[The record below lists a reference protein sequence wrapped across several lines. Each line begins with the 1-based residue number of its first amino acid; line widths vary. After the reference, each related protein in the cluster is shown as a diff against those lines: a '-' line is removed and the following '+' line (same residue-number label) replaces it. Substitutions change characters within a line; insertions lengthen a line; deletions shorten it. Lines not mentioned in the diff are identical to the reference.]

1 MGLNVKIV
9 LRTDKIETPEGF
21 PIMARITI
29 DRKIQYY
36 SLKKYSPIELW
47 NPDASEVKKKHKKC
61 DDINLV
67 IKTLYSDLEFFK
79 ISESKKQSSL
89 TFESIKQCFNK
100 SLGHEPNPY
109 TVSLFSVF
117 KYHIEKLKENESL
130 GYAGIFEST
139 LRSLKIFLKE
149 KDYLF
154 NKIDAALLRNYED
167 FLKSRECAVTTR
179 SVYFRTFRTLW
190 NIAIRDNH
198 CPKDHYPFKDFDFS
212 VYNNPRTKKRAITR
226 SQINAIEEYTI
237 DPQIDTLINSRNYF
251 LFSFYCRGINFTD
264 LAELKWTNIKNGELN
279 YVRRKTKEE
288 FNFKI
293 HPGAQAILSYYKNL
307 KANSDA
313 GYIFPI
319 LYKRHE
325 TLASKRDRKNKVLKR
340 VNSDIK
346 KIGIAVG
353 IEKKITTY
361 VARHSF
367 ATHLLTRNISV
378 EEIGKTL
385 GHNDRKTT
393 EIYLEDT
400 DNEKFDDLINS
411 KI

>member
-9 LRTDKIETPEGF
+9 LRTDKIETPEGY

-36 SLKKYSPIELW
+36 SLKKYSPKELW
-47 NPDASEVKKKHKKC
+47 NADASEVKKKHKKF

-67 IKTLYSDLEFFK
+67 IKTLYSDLEYFK

-100 SLGHEPNPY
+100 SLGHEPNPF
-109 TVSLFSVF
+109 TTSLFAVF
-117 KYHIEKLKENESL
+117 KYHIEKLKKSESL
-130 GYAGIFEST
+130 GYAEIFEST
-139 LRSLKIFLKE
+139 LRSLKIFLNE
-149 KDYLF
+149 KDLLF
-154 NKIDAALLRNYED
+154 NKIDAAFLRNYED
-167 FLKSRECAVTTR
+167 FLKGRECAVTTR

-212 VYNNPRTKKRAITR
+212 VYNNPRTKKRAISR
-226 SQINAIEEYTI
+226 SQINAIEEYAI
-237 DPQIDTLINSRNYF
+237 DPKTDTLINSRNYF

-264 LAELKWTNIKNGELN
+264 LAEVKWTNIKNGELN
-279 YVRRKTKEE
+279 YIRQKTKEE
-288 FNFKI
+288 FNFKL
-293 HPGAQAILSYYKNL
+293 HPKAQAILLYYKSL

-325 TLASKRDRKNKVLKR
+325 TPASKRDRKNKVLKR

-367 ATHLLTRNISV
+367 ATHLLTGNVSV

-411 KI
+411 II

>member
-9 LRTDKIETPEGF
+9 LRTDKIETPEGY

-29 DRKIQYY
+29 DRKIQYF
-36 SLKKYSPIELW
+36 SLKKYSPKELW
-47 NPDASEVKKKHKKC
+47 NAQASEVKKKHKKC
-61 DDINLV
+61 DDINLI

-79 ISESKKQSSL
+79 ISASKNQSPL
-89 TFESIKQCFNK
+89 TFESIKKCLNK
-100 SLGHEPNPY
+100 SLGYEPNPY
-109 TVSLFSVF
+109 KITLFSVF
-117 KYHIEKLKENESL
+117 KYHIERLTKNERL
-130 GYAGIFEST
+130 GYAEIFEST
-139 LRSLKIFLKE
+139 LRSLNIFLNG
-149 KDYLF
+149 KDQLF
-154 NKIDAALLRNYED
+154 NKIDTAFLRNYED
-167 FLKSRECAVTTR
+167 FLKGRNCTITTR
-179 SVYFRTFRTLW
+179 SVYLRTFRTIW
-190 NIAIRDNH
+190 KIAIRDNH
-198 CPKDHYPFKDFDFS
+198 CPKDHYPFKDFNFS
-212 VYNNPRTKKRAITR
+212 CYNNPRTKKRAISR
-226 SQINAIEEYTI
+226 SQMAAIEEHVI
-237 DPQIDTLINSRNYF
+237 DPKMDKLINSRNYF

-279 YVRRKTKEE
+279 YLRRKTKEE

-293 HPGAQAILSYYKNL
+293 HPKAQAILDHYKNL

-325 TLASKRDRKNKVLKR
+325 TATSKRDRKNKVLKR

-346 KIGIAVG
+346 KIGITVG

-367 ATHLLTRNISV
+367 ATHLFTGNLSV

-400 DNEKFDDLINS
+400 DNETFDDLINS